1 MDVEETS
8 PPRFSYGGCDVLDGK
23 LRILFREKNLG
34 TNLDYCCNE
43 EHLTKA
49 LTAAPSDAPL
59 NFLTRNGIRTEYDP
73 KIAETRKKIADLLGK
88 SEDAITLTPNFEAN
102 FAKLTGNK
110 DVRDDWQNNLGNFT
124 FLYFDAVPWSLKN
137 MNVADD
143 EMVREGVLEAVS
155 TNEYSF
161 RIVDKLQG
169 DSSYCECV
177 IEDGILF
184 LQTTPSSFG
193 TNVDYVAQKLM
204 DLL

>member
-1 MDVEETS
+1 MDVEDTT
-8 PPRFSYGGCDVLDGK
+8 PPRFSYCGCDVLDGK

-34 TNLDYCCNE
+34 TNLDHAANE
-43 EHLTKA
+43 ENLTKA
-49 LTAAPSDAPL
+49 LTEAPSDAPL
-59 NFLTRNGIRTEYDP
+59 NFLARKGIRTDYDA
-73 KIAETRKKIADLLGK
+73 KIAGTRKKIADLLGK
-88 SEDAITLTPNFEAN
+88 SADAITLTPNFEAN
-102 FAKLTGNK
+102 FTKLTGNK

-137 MNVADD
+137 MNAADD
-143 EMVREGVLEAVS
+143 EMIREGVLEAVS

-177 IEDGILF
+177 VEDGILF